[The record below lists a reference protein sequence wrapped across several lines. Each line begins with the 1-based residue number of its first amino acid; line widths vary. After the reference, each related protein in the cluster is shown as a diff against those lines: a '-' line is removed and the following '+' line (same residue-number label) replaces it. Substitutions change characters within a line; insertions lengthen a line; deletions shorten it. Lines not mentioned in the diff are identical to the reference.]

1 MNLICITESEL
12 AQWTSRRYLDA
23 LSSRVLTG
31 YESINTDVFCTSP
44 YLKLDDA
51 RGRIIVNLK
60 DHWQSISTKINTSK
74 EINCVSIPLDA
85 IQEIAPT
92 MDQYAK
98 RLATYQLPIAQW
110 SVEKIWDEWL
120 VTQAVM
126 EIHRAIASETSKI
139 GCLDRDFLSR
149 TELIN
154 AIIKMSLRPDEIS
167 NDGSLLLGW
176 SEVFTRRDSWLQW
189 LRVNGHLD
197 NTSMLKATAEKVST
211 DLDYL
216 KTSFSFEVIDA
227 DKGWSLQD
235 ITEETLA
242 EFNQCDLEKSQ
253 ESKLASPPLLSIAA
267 YLRMYD
273 EIHNGGKDWRVVF
286 NLLRFTKYSVSTL
299 HADIIAVALLASLKP
314 DEIYSIG
321 LKEIYTA

>member
-12 AQWTSRRYLDA
+12 AQWTSRRYFDVLN
-23 LSSRVLTG
+23 SRILTG
-31 YESINTDVFCTSP
+31 YGSVTSDVFFTSP

-60 DHWQSISTKINTSK
+60 EDWQSLSTRINTSK
-74 EINCVSIPLDA
+74 NINCVSIPLNA

-110 SVEKIWDEWL
+110 SAEKIWDEWL
-120 VTQAVM
+120 VSQAVM
-126 EIHRAIASETSKI
+126 EIHRAIASETSKV
-139 GCLDRDFLSR
+139 GCLDRDFLSE
-149 TELIN
+149 TEMIN
-154 AIIKMSLRPDEIS
+154 AIIKKSLRPNEIS
-167 NDGSLLLGW
+167 KEDSLLEGW
-176 SEVFTRRDSWLQW
+176 SEVLMRRDTWLQW

-197 NTSMLKATAEKVST
+197 NTSMLKASAEKVST
-211 DLDYL
+211 DLGYL
-216 KTSFSFEVIDA
+216 QLNFSFDVINT
-227 DKGWSLQD
+227 DKGWTLQD
-235 ITEETLA
+235 ITEEKLA
-242 EFNQCDLEKSQ
+242 EFNRHDLEKFQ
-253 ESKLASPPLLSIAA
+253 HSKVASPPLFSIAA

-273 EIHNGGKDWRVVF
+273 EIHNGGRDWRLFF
-286 NLLRFTKYSVSTL
+286 NLLRFTKYSVSTK

-321 LKEIYTA
+321 LKEIYMS